1 MAKEFVVQGWKAGA
15 ELQARC
21 LTTGP
26 VPDTEAVVRLPA
38 RMMEILREACDVA
51 AEAGASVR

>member
-1 MAKEFVVQGWKAGA
+1 MELEVQ
-15 ELQARC
+15 C

-26 VPDTEAVVRLPA
+26 IPDTEAVVRLPA

-51 AEAGASVR
+51 AEDGASVR

>member
-1 MAKEFVVQGWKAGA
+1 M
-15 ELQARC
+15 ELQAQC

-26 VPDTEAVVRLPA
+26 IPDTEAVVRLPA

>member
-1 MAKEFVVQGWKAGA
+1 M
-15 ELQARC
+15 ELQAQC

-26 VPDTEAVVRLPA
+26 ILDTEAVVRLPA

-51 AEAGASVR
+51 AEVSASVR